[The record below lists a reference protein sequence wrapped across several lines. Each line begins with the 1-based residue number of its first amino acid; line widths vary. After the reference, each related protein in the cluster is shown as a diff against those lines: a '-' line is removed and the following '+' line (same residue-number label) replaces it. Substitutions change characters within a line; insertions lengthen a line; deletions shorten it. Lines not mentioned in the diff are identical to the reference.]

1 MKKTLVILFT
11 IAISASA
18 FGQYYQDALRFST
31 VNTNFGTSARM
42 RALGGAG
49 VALGADLSSAIINP
63 AGLGMYNRS
72 DVFFTPSLN
81 FINSKN
87 TYLGQTDRSFKNN
100 FNMANIGI
108 GLNFNKGEYSTE
120 KFKGGT
126 VALTISRV
134 NDFQLMRAYSGV
146 NKHNSL
152 VNSIVESK
160 GSADSGL
167 KKGAYEQY
175 LITPKSG
182 SFVSD
187 INGTPTQG
195 EAIRERGS
203 TYRYSLAWGGNY
215 NDIFYFGGGIG
226 YYHGTYRAV
235 KNYEETNFKLAN
247 GSAAPKINSVLL
259 DENLKVRQNG
269 FDFNFGVTVR
279 PVEFLT
285 LGASYTTPTF
295 NTLRDSAYFDMHAK
309 WKEGVVSYGKGD
321 TLKLNTIKAY
331 RQDPMTTAKY
341 QIRTP
346 GRLRAGA
353 GLFLGKYGFL
363 SGDVEFVDYKSAL
376 VQSNDFSSNKDNNEI
391 LNRFQNVMNMRFGA
405 EIRVEDFRLRGGY
418 AFMPNPI
425 KNAAFKGEQ
434 IISGGIGYR
443 PDDFYVDFTV
453 SHSTNQKSY
462 SPYNISTNQPVVNSA
477 ISQLAF
483 TATVGFTFE

>member
-152 VNSIVESK
+152 AKSIVESK
-160 GSADSGL
+160 ESASSGIKRGAIERNLIFPNKGSYDATS
-167 KKGAYEQY
+167 
-175 LITPKSG
+175 
-182 SFVSD
+182 
-187 INGTPTQG
+187 NGTPTQG

-215 NDIFYFGGGIG
+215 DDIFYFGGGIG

-247 GSAAPKINSVLL
+247 GSVDPKINSVLL

-295 NTLRDSAYFDMHAK
+295 NTLRDSSYFDLGVN
-309 WKEGVVSYGKGD
+309 WKNGATLND
-321 TLKLNTIKAY
+321 TIKLNTIKAY
-331 RQDPMTTAKY
+331 QSPITTAKY
-341 QIRTP
+341 QLRTP

-376 VQSNDFSSNKDNNEI
+376 VQSNDFSSNKDNSEI
-391 LNRFQNVMNMRFGA
+391 LNRFQNVINMRFGA

-453 SHSTNQKSY
+453 SHSSNQKSY
-462 SPYNISTNQPVVNSA
+462 SPYAISTNQPVVNSA